1 MDLGLAQKT
10 ALVTGSSRGLGRSVA
25 ESLARAGAQTF
36 VCARS
41 RSDLQTAATQIAET
55 TGTPVEG
62 IPVDLADPISVN
74 HLASQVLERVER
86 VDVLVHVAGG
96 PDLGR
101 FVEKDRAEWDE
112 QFQVHFHSFRQ
123 LTQRLLPGMVAG
135 GWGRVI
141 AVTSRTV
148 KRPRVDNVLSGAV
161 RLPTISVLRVLAD
174 EYGPQ
179 GLTFNAVCPGPFA
192 TDRLMAVC
200 EEKARDEGTS
210 VDDQVSVFA
219 EGVAVGRVGRPEE
232 LGSACTFLASDA
244 ASFVNGH
251 VLMVDGGSVRTIF

>member
-1 MDLGLAQKT
+1 MQG
-10 ALVTGSSRGLGRSVA
+10 
-25 ESLARAGAQTF
+25 
-36 VCARS
+36 
-41 RSDLQTAATQIAET
+41 IA
-55 TGTPVEG
+55 
-62 IPVDLADPISVN
+62 VDLKDPES
-74 HLASQVLERVER
+74 VER
-86 VDVLVHVAGG
+86 LADRLLEEAGGIDVFVHVAGG

-112 QFQVHFHSFRQ
+112 QFQLHFHSFRQ
-123 LTQRLLPGMVAG
+123 LIQRLLPGMVAS

-174 EYGPQ
+174 EYGPE

-192 TDRLMAVC
+192 TDRLLAVC
-200 EEKARDEGTS
+200 EEKAQQEGTS
-210 VDDQVSVFA
+210 VDDQLAVFA
-219 EGVAVGRVGRPEE
+219 EDVAVDRVGRPEE
-232 LGSACTFLASDA
+232 LGAACTFLASDA